1 MSYDT
6 LEYLMEVHYWALFEL
21 YAFAVVVY
29 GSKKWIDYYFAKK
42 GKKPWKN

>member
-6 LEYLMEVHYWALFEL
+6 LEYLMQVHYWALFEL
-21 YAFAVVVY
+21 YAFAVIVY
-29 GSKKWIDYYFAKK
+29 GSKKCIDYYFAKK